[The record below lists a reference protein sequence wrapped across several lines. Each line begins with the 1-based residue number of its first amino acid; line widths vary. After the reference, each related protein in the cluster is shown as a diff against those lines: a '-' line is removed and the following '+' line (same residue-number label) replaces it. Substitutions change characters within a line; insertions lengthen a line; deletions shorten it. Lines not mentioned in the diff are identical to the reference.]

1 MSLHAARIGHA
12 YKAAATRGGESVIPS
27 KAKAK
32 RGAAQ
37 LGASLLKEAH
47 STSLPSVA
55 KSSSAANKNPAMET
69 DDKELPEDLDDVTM
83 IADPDDEV
91 DNESG

>member
-1 MSLHAARIGHA
+1 MSLHAATITHA
-12 YKAAATRGGESVIPS
+12 DKAAAPRGGESVIPS

-47 STSLPSVA
+47 STSLSSVA
-55 KSSSAANKNPAMET
+55 KSSSADNKNPAMET
-69 DDKELPEDLDDVTM
+69 DDKELATRRLRRCHNDCR
-83 IADPDDEV
+83 
-91 DNESG
+91 SRRRGR

>member
-1 MSLHAARIGHA
+1 MSIHEASNGHTEQV
-12 YKAAATRGGESVIPS
+12 AATRGGESVIPS

-37 LGASLLKEAH
+37 LGASLLKEAP
-47 STSLPSVA
+47 STSLSSVA

>member
-1 MSLHAARIGHA
+1 MSIHEASNGHTEQV
-12 YKAAATRGGESVIPS
+12 AATRGGESVIPS

-37 LGASLLKEAH
+37 LGASSLKEAP
-47 STSLPSVA
+47 STSLSSVA

-69 DDKELPEDLDDVTM
+69 DDKKLPEDLDDVTM